1 MDNLPNMSSKEEFP
15 GVVSPPPEAADR
27 VTVLA
32 DDGSAPCAYVSN
44 LSVPPQ
50 DLRVDNSKTPEIPI
64 TELKR
69 LAVAHGMS
77 EERTSYS
84 RVYIFFAAL
93 LGIGAFI
100 AWQSYAATEKLSA
113 ALASSFSSPV
123 STEIA
128 SATPQ
133 LPTSTSEQGAAHPT
147 NQTAILSPP
156 APDVPSSD
164 TRRLDAIVSELSVV
178 RQGLQQL
185 AAKQEEMARNIA
197 TLQAAREISK
207 DKLPPPQASRS
218 GSSSRKIS
226 SPPLQVDALPSSPPP
241 APPSSRPAI
250 SDNGANIPRPPSSL
264 PQN

>member
-1 MDNLPNMSSKEEFP
+1 MDNLSNMHLKDA
-15 GVVSPPPEAADR
+15 SPEVIVPPLKAADR
-27 VTVLA
+27 VTVPA

-128 SATPQ
+128 SA
-133 LPTSTSEQGAAHPT
+133 
-147 NQTAILSPP
+147 
-156 APDVPSSD
+156 
-164 TRRLDAIVSELSVV
+164 
-178 RQGLQQL
+178 
-185 AAKQEEMARNIA
+185 
-197 TLQAAREISK
+197 
-207 DKLPPPQASRS
+207 
-218 GSSSRKIS
+218 
-226 SPPLQVDALPSSPPP
+226 
-241 APPSSRPAI
+241 
-250 SDNGANIPRPPSSL
+250 
-264 PQN
+264 